1 MWRFQ
6 FQLDTCNHTF
16 PKKLNNKNKTKEH
29 NKSEN
34 SHFANSNLWKH
45 CLFGSFLQSQ
55 PCCQVSS
62 SGVTHH
68 GHRQCRRQD
77 CGGRR
82 TAKPRQ
88 GRMQIFK
95 GLGVATT
102 RPHLI
107 VQLLWDFWNGRRL
120 CNNKERKCM
129 SIHFC
134 WQGSKACGLLNGLQ
148 VFCEP
153 CGNMN
158 LHLSSSSAWNWTN

>member
-1 MWRFQ
+1 MWRFP
-6 FQLDTCNHTF
+6 FRLHTCNPQPF
-16 PKKLNNKNKTKEH
+16 KKINNKNKTKEH

-34 SHFANSNLWKH
+34 SQFANSNLWKH

-68 GHRQCRRQD
+68 GHRQCHRQD

-88 GRMQIFK
+88 GRMQIFE

-102 RPHLI
+102 GPHLI

-120 CNNKERKCM
+120 CNNKETKRLKCLY
-129 SIHFC
+129 IFA
-134 WQGSKACGLLNGLQ
+134 GKACELLNGLQ
-148 VFCEP
+148 VFCE
-153 CGNMN
+153 
-158 LHLSSSSAWNWTN
+158 LTLSQYELASVEQLSLKLN